1 MGTGAAIAAA
11 SLLDAWEQGER
22 QHPLHRALTLLSVAE
37 PQASIEALADL
48 PIGERD
54 RRLFAL
60 RARLFGGQLDAVAAC
75 PRCGELLEISC
86 DGQAVFGAESGLGGG
101 AARPEAELKVGGR
114 RLALRAPNTL
124 DLLEIVGL
132 PVAERPGAL
141 MDRCAGEALE
151 GSARELAEARLAEL
165 DPLGEVSF
173 ALGCAACG
181 HEWNEVFDIA
191 AFLWTEIGDRAQRL
205 LREIHAL
212 ARAYGWRE
220 ADILALTPQRRA
232 AYLALVAEG

>member
-1 MGTGAAIAAA
+1 MGMEAAIAAA
-11 SLLDAWEQGER
+11 SLLEAWEQGER
-22 QHPLHRALTLLSVAE
+22 QHPLHRALTLLAVAE
-37 PQASIEALADL
+37 PQASIETLADL

-60 RARLFGGQLDAVAAC
+60 RARLFGSRLDAVAAC
-75 PRCGELLEISC
+75 PRCGEMLEISC
-86 DGQAVFGAESGLGGG
+86 DGQAVFGDGSE
-101 AARPEAELKVGGR
+101 RPEAELEVGGR
-114 RLALRAPNTL
+114 RLALRAPSTV
-124 DLLEIVGL
+124 DLLEIAAL
-132 PVAERPGAL
+132 PIAERPAAL
-141 MDRCAGEALE
+141 LDRCVGAPLE

-181 HEWNEVFDIA
+181 HEWSEVFDIA
-191 AFLWTEIGDRAQRL
+191 AFLWTEIGDRAHRL

-220 ADILALTPQRRA
+220 AEILALTPQRRA

>member
-86 DGQAVFGAESGLGGG
+86 DGQAVFGAEPGQPDPGL
-101 AARPEAELKVGGR
+101 EIGGR
-114 RLALRAPNTL
+114 RLALRAPNTA
-124 DLLEIVGL
+124 DLLEIAAL
-132 PVAERPGAL
+132 PTADRAGAL
-141 MDRCAGEALE
+141 LDRCAGESLE
-151 GSARELAEARLAEL
+151 GSARDQAEARLAEM

-181 HEWNEVFDIA
+181 HEWSEVFDIA
-191 AFLWTEIGDRAQRL
+191 AFLWTEIGDRAHRL
-205 LREIHAL
+205 LRDIHAL

-220 ADILALTPQRRA
+220 AEILALTPQRRA

>member
-1 MGTGAAIAAA
+1 MGMGAAIAAA

-22 QHPLHRALTLLSVAE
+22 QHPLHRALTLLAVAE
-37 PQASIEALADL
+37 PQAPLEALASL

-75 PRCGELLEISC
+75 PRCGELLDISC
-86 DGQAVFGAESGLGGG
+86 DGQAVFGGEAAE
-101 AARPEAELKVGGR
+101 PDCELDLGGR
-114 RLALRAPNTL
+114 RLSLRAPNTV
-124 DLLEIVGL
+124 DLLEIAAL
-132 PVAERPGAL
+132 PVAERPAAL

-151 GSARELAEARLAEL
+151 GDARTLAETRLSEL

-173 ALGCAACG
+173 ALDCAGCG
-181 HEWNEVFDIA
+181 HAWSEVFDIA

-220 ADILALTPQRRA
+220 ADILALTPQRRS

>member
-1 MGTGAAIAAA
+1 MGVEAAIAAA

-22 QHPLHRALTLLSVAE
+22 QHPLHRALTLLAVAE

-60 RARLFGGQLDAVAAC
+60 RARLFGPRLDAVAAC
-75 PRCGELLEISC
+75 PRCGEMLEISC
-86 DGQAVFGAESGLGGG
+86 DGQAVFGGEVTRADAEV
-101 AARPEAELKVGGR
+101 EVGGR
-114 RLALRAPNTL
+114 VLALRAPNTV
-124 DLLEIVGL
+124 DLLEIAAL
-132 PVAERPGAL
+132 PVDERPTAL
-141 MDRCAGEALE
+141 LDRCAGAPLE

-181 HEWNEVFDIA
+181 HEWGEVFDIA
-191 AFLWTEIGDRAQRL
+191 AFLWTEIGDRAHRL

-220 ADILALTPQRRA
+220 PDILALTPQRRA

>member
-37 PQASIEALADL
+37 PQTPIEALADL

-60 RARLFGGQLDAVAAC
+60 RARLFGAQLDAVAAC
-75 PRCGELLEISC
+75 PRCGELLDISC
-86 DGQAVFGAESGLGGG
+86 DGRSVFGA
-101 AARPEAELKVGGR
+101 APTAEPACELEVGGQ
-114 RLALRAPNTL
+114 RLSLRAPSTV
-124 DLLEIVGL
+124 DLLEIAAL

-141 MDRCAGEALE
+141 MDRCAGAALE
-151 GSARELAEARLAEL
+151 GQAREVAEARLSEL

-173 ALGCAACG
+173 ALECAGCG
-181 HEWNEVFDIA
+181 HAWSEVFDIA
-191 AFLWTEIGDRAQRL
+191 AFLWTEIGDRAHRL

-220 ADILALTPQRRA
+220 GDILALTPQRRA